1 MKAKRK
7 VKRAARQLFRLCL
20 VNGVLDEGRTRQVAE
35 RIGASRRRGALAIL
49 ADFLRLV
56 RLDSDRHTALV
67 ESATPL
73 VPSMREGI
81 QAGLTRVYGPGLE
94 ATSPRIRRSSAG
106 CGSKSAAMCTTTAC
120 GPAWRRSRHVCDVLW
135 SEMTYG

>member
-20 VNGVLDEGRTRQVAE
+20 VNGALDRGRARQVMQ
-35 RIGASRRRGALAIL
+35 RIAVSKRRGALAIL
-49 ADFLRLV
+49 SDFQRLV
-56 RLDSDRHTALV
+56 RLDSDRHSALV

-73 VPSMREGI
+73 LPSMREGI

-94 ATSPRIRRSSAG
+94 TAFTENATLIGGMRIKV
-106 CGSKSAAMCTTTAC
+106 GSDVYDDSVRARLAALEA
-120 GPAWRRSRHVCDVLW
+120 RL
-135 SEMTYG
+135 